1 VKNSLQV
8 AHDLDNAAPPNVTY
22 DFIANSLSAEAQK
35 SADFVP
41 NRQASGVGSHTGGP
55 APASGVRD
63 EAGVIFTG
71 YYPNFNKLSKGDK
84 DTIQEERKRLGIQKH
99 NGGKKPGGKP
109 RNSSSIK
116 SNKKKLKTLKREI
129 AAMKVTH
136 KELKDK
142 KGEDSDDDEPQDD
155 AGNQFGGRKAKKSKK
170 SG

>member
-1 VKNSLQV
+1 
-8 AHDLDNAAPPNVTY
+8 
-22 DFIANSLSAEAQK
+22 
-35 SADFVP
+35 
-41 NRQASGVGSHTGGP
+41 
-55 APASGVRD
+55 
-63 EAGVIFTG
+63 
-71 YYPNFNKLSKGDK
+71 LSKGDK
-84 DTIQEERKRLGIQKH
+84 DTTQEERKRLGIQKH

-136 KELKDK
+136 KDLKDK